1 MMNPKFA
8 FIMGAIMGGLG
19 IYAWSL
25 KQQLAMQKTIS
36 ELNKPPRRITQQDWW
51 ENHQPNTDDEYQV
64 TLARRNWLRYFFSN
78 FVYPYIDRNA
88 SSVLV
93 QEFIMPYEEKLTRL
107 ELEQQDKERLTTLRQ
122 IQRAGQTD
130 D

>member
-25 KQQLAMQKTIS
+25 QQQLAMQKTIS

-78 FVYPYIDRNA
+78 FIYPYVDRNA

-107 ELEQQDKERLTTLRQ
+107 ELEQEDKERLTTLRQ

>member
-1 MMNPKFA
+1 MNPKFA
-8 FIMGAIMGGLG
+8 FVMGTIMGGLG

-78 FVYPYIDRNA
+78 FIYPYVDRNA

-93 QEFIMPYEEKLTRL
+93 QEFIMPHEEKLTRL
-107 ELEQQDKERLTTLRQ
+107 ELEQQDKERLTALRQ